1 MGDMKHQNSVLAAIM
16 EKEKRKVMIKSVFLK
31 IEDIDTIQETFSG
44 LVFVKA
50 RWREPLLDSSTS
62 RDISKINWDG
72 LWNPKIEI
80 HNVKGEAK
88 QQIWKDLQFGPGGE
102 AFVLEKRRVKG
113 VFSESMEL
121 QEFPFDIQ
129 DLSLL
134 ITSNHQENEVDLEED
149 QEDISNVV
157 TQSFV
162 DESEWHLKKF
172 VQCEPRVTED
182 EFVQNKYRKPGL
194 FFRCCVIR
202 RAGFFVW
209 NIMLIMSIISAL
221 SFVTF
226 AVSRA
231 LPQNRIQLSFI
242 LLLAGV
248 TFKFAASQSVPKISY
263 LTHLDR
269 YILGSMIFLFLVA
282 VWHGVITRLDHN
294 ASDEID
300 MYAFIAFIILYV
312 VLHVVFLVAM
322 MIRGFSRR
330 RDVHKREQEYLKRLA
345 AAGTAMPP
353 TTRRKR
359 RPFLH
364 RQSRIG
370 MNA

>member
-62 RDISKINWDG
+62 RD
-72 LWNPKIEI
+72 
-80 HNVKGEAK
+80 
-88 QQIWKDLQFGPGGE
+88 
-102 AFVLEKRRVKG
+102 
-113 VFSESMEL
+113 
-121 QEFPFDIQ
+121 
-129 DLSLL
+129 LSLL

-172 VQCEPRVTED
+172 VQCEPR
-182 EFVQNKYRKPGL
+182 
-194 FFRCCVIR
+194 
-202 RAGFFVW
+202 
-209 NIMLIMSIISAL
+209 
-221 SFVTF
+221 
-226 AVSRA
+226 
-231 LPQNRIQLSFI
+231 
-242 LLLAGV
+242 
-248 TFKFAASQSVPKISY
+248 
-263 LTHLDR
+263 DR